1 DRRMTPAQVVGVL
14 GIRVLAVV
22 DQRRGSASE
31 AEAGDPVVLELRER
45 SAQAG
50 LVIGDVAQGRVS
62 VVYPVAERRATV
74 VDGLGPDAR
83 RAEIP
88 FQRLGFLERHVRGQL

>member
-1 DRRMTPAQVVGVL
+1 MQRVVVEQDQLFGLHPLPELQCVRDRRMTPAQVVGVL

-74 VDGLGPDAR
+74 VD
-83 RAEIP
+83 
-88 FQRLGFLERHVRGQL
+88 